1 MSEVKGLY
9 DIDYLDMAYQLLIN
23 DNELMGLVGSQ
34 EKVFK
39 YHVPEE
45 HREKPP
51 IIRLY
56 PISELPTEYAD
67 NQQLGWDCIL
77 QIDVWDSQN
86 ARKIALKINELMKTI
101 DFKQSA
107 PTYEFDEETYLI
119 RDGRR
124 YRGIILADKD
134 LQE

>member
-9 DIDYLDMAYQLLIN
+9 DIDSLDMAYQLLIN
-23 DNELMGLVGSQ
+23 DNELMDLVGSPD
-34 EKVFK
+34 KIFK

-45 HREKPP
+45 HREQPP
-51 IIRLY
+51 IIRLH

>member
-1 MSEVKGLY
+1 MSKGLY
-9 DIDYLDMAYQLLIN
+9 DIDSLDMAYQLLIN
-23 DNELMGLVGSQ
+23 DKELMSLIGSTD
-34 EKVFK
+34 KVFK

-67 NQQLGWDCIL
+67 NKQLGWDCIL
-77 QIDVWDSQN
+77 QIDVWDSQR

-101 DFKQSA
+101 DFKQST

-124 YRGIILADKD
+124 YRGVILADKD